1 MAIIL
6 VTGGAGYVG
15 SHACKALAAAD
26 HTPVTFDNLSYGHRE
41 AVKWGPLEVGDLLE
55 REKLAEV
62 IARYKPV
69 AVMHFAALAI
79 VSESISQ
86 PERYFLN
93 NVEGTRNLLDEMKAA
108 NIRRLVFSS
117 TCAVYGI
124 PETIP
129 ISESESAK
137 PISPYGE
144 SKLRVEQMLKLRQ
157 ESDGLSSFALRY
169 FNAAGADADGDIGE
183 DHDPEPHLIPNVLK
197 AASGDGNLVVCG
209 DTYPTED
216 GTCVRDY
223 IHVSDLADAHVLAL
237 NFLEKKQTTAV
248 ANLGTGTGYSVLEV
262 IKEAER
268 VTGKKIPFEV
278 GPARPGDPPSLI
290 ANGAYARDLLKWVPR
305 RSDLHTLISDAWRWS
320 QSSQSPL

>member
-1 MAIIL
+1 MAVIL

-15 SHACKALAAAD
+15 SHACKALAAAG
-26 HTPVTFDNLSYGHRE
+26 HTPVTYDNLSRGHRE
-41 AVKWGPLEVGDLLE
+41 AVRWGPLEIGDLLE
-55 REKLAEV
+55 RKKLAEV
-62 IARYKPV
+62 IVRHRPV

-79 VSESISQ
+79 VSESVSQ

-124 PETIP
+124 PDTCP
-129 ISESESAK
+129 ISESEITK
-137 PISPYGE
+137 PINPYGDT
-144 SKLRVEQMLKLRQ
+144 KLRVEHMLASRKEL
-157 ESDGLSSFALRY
+157 DGLSSFALRY
-169 FNAAGADADGDIGE
+169 FNAAGADSDGDIGE
-183 DHDPEPHLIPNVLK
+183 NHDPEPHLIPNVLK
-197 AASGDGNLVVCG
+197 AASGEQMLTVYG
-209 DTYPTED
+209 DTYPTDD

-223 IHVSDLADAHVLAL
+223 IHVSDLADAHILAL
-237 NFLEKKQTTAV
+237 NMLENAETTTV

-268 VTGKKIPFEV
+268 ITGKKIPFEI

-290 ANGAYARDLLKWVPR
+290 ANGAYARDLLGWTPR
-305 RSDLHTLISDAWRWS
+305 RSDLHTLISDAWRWL
-320 QSSQSPL
+320 QSTQ

>member
-15 SHACKALAAAD
+15 SHACKALAAAG
-26 HTPVTFDNLSYGHRE
+26 HTPVTFDNLSRGHRE

-55 REKLAEV
+55 RKNLAEV
-62 IARYKPV
+62 IARHRPV

-79 VSESISQ
+79 VSESVSQ
-86 PERYFLN
+86 SERYFLN
-93 NVEGTRNLLDEMKAA
+93 NVEGTRNLLDEMKTA

-124 PETIP
+124 PETFP
-129 ISESESAK
+129 ISESELTK
-137 PISPYGE
+137 PINPYGD
-144 SKLRVEQMLKLRQ
+144 SKLRVEHMLTSRK

-169 FNAAGADADGDIGE
+169 FNAAGADSDGDIGE

-197 AASGDGNLVVCG
+197 AASGNQKLTVYG
-209 DTYPTED
+209 DTYPTDD

-237 NFLEKKQTTAV
+237 NILENTETTTV
-248 ANLGTGTGYSVLEV
+248 ANLGTGKGYSVLEV
-262 IKEAER
+262 IEEAQR
-268 VTGKKIPFEV
+268 VTGKKIPFEI
-278 GPARPGDPPSLI
+278 GPARSGDPPSLI
-290 ANGAYARDLLKWVPR
+290 ANGTYARELLGWTPR
-305 RSDLHTLISDAWRWS
+305 RSDLHTLITDAWRWS
-320 QSSQSPL
+320 QSTQ